1 MEADK
6 KLKIKEEPFD
16 SENLFKDSEGREHLH
31 TPYQEVVENNVKKEI
46 PEISDNFQYE
56 NCDFQYENCDSF
68 EHGIGDFET
77 KLETLDESLEAN
89 NLHTFS
95 VETQIKV
102 NLLRGID
109 YKTVRK

>member
-16 SENLFKDSEGREHLH
+16 SEDLFKDSEGREHLH
-31 TPYQEVVENNVKKEI
+31 TPYQEIVENNVKKEI
-46 PEISDNFQYE
+46 HEIGDDFQHE
-56 NCDFQYENCDSF
+56 NCDN
-68 EHGIGDFET
+68 FET

-95 VETQIKV
+95 VETQIKI
-102 NLLRGID
+102 NLLRGLD

>member
-31 TPYQEVVENNVKKEI
+31 TPYQEIVENNVKKEI
-46 PEISDNFQYE
+46 HEISD
-56 NCDFQYENCDSF
+56 DFQYENCDNF
-68 EHGIGDFET
+68 EHDIGDFET

-95 VETQIKV
+95 VKTQIKV
-102 NLLRGID
+102 NLLWG
-109 YKTVRK
+109 V

>member
-6 KLKIKEEPFD
+6 KLKIKEEPFN
-16 SENLFKDSEGREHLH
+16 SDSEGREHLH
-31 TPYQEVVENNVKKEI
+31 TPYQEIVENNVKKEI
-46 PEISDNFQYE
+46 PEISD
-56 NCDFQYENCDSF
+56 DFQYENCDSF
-68 EHGIGDFET
+68 EHDIGDFET

-102 NLLRGID
+102 I
-109 YKTVRK
+109 Y

>member
-16 SENLFKDSEGREHLH
+16 SEDLFKDSEGREHLH
-31 TPYQEVVENNVKKEI
+31 TPYQEIVENNVKKEI
-46 PEISDNFQYE
+46 PEISE
-56 NCDFQYENCDSF
+56 DFQYENCDSF

-102 NLLRGID
+102 NLLWGI
-109 YKTVRK
+109 